1 MLMADAPQEPKPP
14 PKTSAAGDLLP
25 CIVLAWFGAI
35 ISSVLLQDHSEIRL
49 LFCPSRAGCEA
60 VLSSRY
66 ASLLGVPLPWVGA
79 AYFLSILGFLL
90 FALGCRSDVLRNRL
104 ASLVVWLAVAGLAFS
119 GALMW
124 VQFGILHAFCALCTA
139 SAVVVVLLVI
149 TGLRAERRLAS
160 AVGAGAPATA
170 WALFCCTLLATLGL
184 ALPSVLSRDEV
195 VAVVDGR
202 KFMRS
207 QMEAALAGGL
217 QSHRRSIYELEFAWV
232 KSQVNA
238 ALLDSEARR
247 RGVTVERLLA
257 AKPVTDE
264 LLAEIAVHHQIEFL
278 LPKPPLRNLQFDL
291 SKAHVTGP
299 ADAKVQLVVFSDFQ
313 CEYCA
318 RLAPVLQ
325 KIREEFPQDV
335 LVAWRPFPLESKPR
349 AWPAAVAAE
358 CAAEQG
364 AFWEY
369 HDRLFTDGGDLSD
382 ERLAVL
388 ATGLGLDVEKFARC
402 RSSDEVRK
410 KVQASFDDAVSLGIE
425 GAPTLFFNGTM
436 IGGYVEH
443 DALVRRIR
451 QALEKR

>member
-1 MLMADAPQEPKPP
+1 MSSASLTPNSPSQ
-14 PKTSAAGDLLP
+14 TSASGAVLP
-25 CIVLAWFGAI
+25 CLVLAWFGAI
-35 ISSVLLQDHSEIRL
+35 VSFVLLQEHSQIRL

-79 AYFLSILGFLL
+79 AYYLSILGFLL
-90 FALGCRSDVLRNRL
+90 FALGCRSDVWRNRL
-104 ASLVVWLAVAGLAFS
+104 VSLVVWLAVAGLAFS

-124 VQFGILHAFCALCTA
+124 VQFGILHAFCALCTT
-139 SAVVVVLLVI
+139 SAVVVVLLAI

-160 AVGAGAPATA
+160 TGAVGSPATA
-170 WALFCCTLLATLGL
+170 WALFSCTLLATLGL
-184 ALPSVLSRDEV
+184 ALPSVIPRDEV

-202 KFMRS
+202 KFLRS
-207 QMEAALAGGL
+207 QMEAELAGGL
-217 QSHRRSIYELEFAWV
+217 QQHRRSIYEIEFEWV

-238 ALLDSEARR
+238 ALVGSEARR
-247 RGVTVERLLA
+247 RAVTVEQMIGS
-257 AKPVTDE
+257 KPVTDE
-264 LLAEIAVHHQIEFL
+264 FLAEIAVHHQVEFL

-291 SKAHVTGP
+291 SKAYVTGP
-299 ADAKVQLVVFSDFQ
+299 ADAIVQLVVFSDFQ

-318 RLAPVLQ
+318 RLAPVLK
-325 KIREEFPQDV
+325 KIREEFPKEV

-369 HDRLFTDGGDLSD
+369 HDKLFTDGGDLSD
-382 ERLAVL
+382 DRLAAL
-388 ATGLGLDVEKFARC
+388 ATGLGMDVEKFAWC
-402 RSSDEVRK
+402 RQSAEVRK
-410 KVQASFDDAVSLGIE
+410 KIQANYDDAVSLGIE
-425 GAPTLFFNGTM
+425 GAPALFLNGTM
-436 IGGYVEH
+436 IGGHVEH

-451 QALEKR
+451 QILDKR